1 VQPGRDIVPQKQ
13 EGGMLDFGTLQK
25 FVMSLGPEGKVELQD
40 TNGSIVEASADVP
53 DIHELIEVRATH
65 FKIMDRPWVTR
76 EDFMREFDA
85 WERSES
91 L

>member
-1 VQPGRDIVPQKQ
+1 
-13 EGGMLDFGTLQK
+13 MLDFETLQR
-25 FVMSLGPEGKVELQD
+25 FVESLGPRGKIALQD
-40 TNGSIVEASADVP
+40 SSGWIVDVSPDVP

-85 WERSES
+85 WEHSEMKGKK
-91 L
+91 

>member
-1 VQPGRDIVPQKQ
+1 
-13 EGGMLDFGTLQK
+13 MLDFGTLQR
-25 FVMSLGPEGKVELQD
+25 FVTSLGPEGAVTLQD
-40 TNGSIVEASADVP
+40 VDGRVVDVSDSVP

-65 FKIMDRPWVTR
+65 FKIMDRPWVVR

-85 WERSES
+85 WERGEG